1 MSSIEDYEYHTGNGK
16 VTFAKSA
23 LGYLHVTVQNMKE
36 ILAVGFKWS
45 FFIFCFTVIGGG
57 FGYLL
62 ATHPTV
68 WVRVIVGGIMIIC
81 FIIWTTLWN
90 PQCSYNRRRYMGMN
104 KN

>member
-1 MSSIEDYEYHTGNGK
+1 MSNFEDYENHTGK
-16 VTFAKSA
+16 VTFAKSI
-23 LGYLHVTVQNMKE
+23 LGYLGVTVQNLKE
-36 ILAVGFKWS
+36 ILVVGFKWS

-104 KN
+104 KH